1 MAPRRSDRTLGGGM
15 QKGNAHRRAES
26 GEPDAMQ
33 ALRGTMI
40 ATAAL
45 AILIGCN
52 EGDRAVEDVTET
64 PAEERIAVE
73 AAPVW
78 RQEPEIVR
86 IETMRYDRTWRT
98 APSVDSIASI
108 DTTPVLLHDSV
119 ALSRTTLPDSLF
131 EIPEVWEDLGEDG
144 AWTGSSGADPIHLPL
159 GGEVSGPS
167 VLKAQVLLDRAG
179 FSPGVI
185 DGRWGGNVERAVFWL
200 QRREGLR
207 PTGSIDAVTLERIRE
222 LGSNTAPLVGVR
234 VLRAEDVEGPFTD
247 IPEDVYERDDL
258 ECLCPESALEKV
270 AERAHTT
277 SEVLRQ
283 LNPGLA
289 TDDLAAG
296 DSLRVPLV
304 GAFLAADG
312 GAPRVSRSAETET
325 RTADSAARGD
335 PSLPQGDSTAD
346 PSAVHRIVVSD
357 RGRYLHAFDAGG
369 RLLFHFPAT
378 LGSDYNPS
386 PQGRLEVTSVTFDP
400 WFHYQPELLDG
411 ADPDAPST
419 RLAPGPN
426 SPVGTV
432 WIALSREHYGIH
444 GTSAPQS
451 IGYVTSSGCV
461 RLTNWDA
468 EQLARHVGPGTI
480 VEFRDVREGASADT
494 ATVDT
499 TG

>member
-1 MAPRRSDRTLGGGM
+1 M
-15 QKGNAHRRAES
+15 QV
-26 GEPDAMQ
+26 
-33 ALRGTMI
+33 LRGTTI
-40 ATAAL
+40 AATGL
-45 AILIGCN
+45 AMLMGCD
-52 EGDRAVEDVTET
+52 EGDRPPIEDATET

-78 RQEPEIVR
+78 RQDPQMVR
-86 IETMRYDRTWRT
+86 IDTLRYDRSWRM
-98 APSVDSIASI
+98 APTVDSVIGASI
-108 DTTPVLLHDSV
+108 DTAPVLPPDSIEL
-119 ALSRTTLPDSLF
+119 ARTSVPDSLF
-131 EIPEVWEDLGEDG
+131 VIPEAWEDLGGEGVWSDSTP
-144 AWTGSSGADPIHLPL
+144 AERIHVPL

-167 VLKAQVLLDRAG
+167 VLRAQVLLDRAG

-207 PTGSIDAVTLERIRE
+207 PTGSIDSVTLERIRR
-222 LGSNTAPLVGVR
+222 LASNAAPLVAMR

-247 IPEDVYERDDL
+247 IPDDVYARDDL
-258 ECLCPESALEKV
+258 DCLCPESALEKV

-277 SEVLRQ
+277 PDVLRQ

-289 TDDLAAG
+289 TDDLAVG
-296 DSLRVPLV
+296 DSIRVPIA
-304 GAFLAADG
+304 GAFLDSGSAAPGDRPSTGSDARAAD
-312 GAPRVSRSAETET
+312 SSAV
-325 RTADSAARGD
+325 RDSSTMRR
-335 PSLPQGDSTAD
+335 DSTSD
-346 PSAVHRIVVSD
+346 PTAVHRIVVSD
-357 RGRYLHAFDAGG
+357 RGRYLHAFDASG
-369 RLLFHFPAT
+369 RLLYHFPAT

-386 PQGRLEVTSVTFDP
+386 PEGRLEVTSVTFDP
-400 WFHYQPELLDG
+400 WFHYQPELLEG
-411 ADPDAPST
+411 ADPDDPST

-444 GTSAPQS
+444 GTSAPET

-468 EQLARHVGPGTI
+468 ERLARHVAPGTI
-480 VEFRDVREGASADT
+480 VEFRDVREGVGPET

-499 TG
+499 AG